1 VLVRDDGDDCD
12 YDAGNMMLT
21 FISIMVSIN
30 VLSFLNKGVQLL
42 CQNLP
47 SMVSRLLLFRRSNR
61 KS

>member
-30 VLSFLNKGVQLL
+30 VLSFLQLL